1 MIALW
6 NNRPLRRLLVVAVHA
21 TLWAAAFA
29 LAVDVGSEETL
40 LRATRGAVQAAAVL
54 LLLRTAGFLVAGLFD
69 GIWRYAG
76 FLDLEKLVLATT
88 ASSVIALL
96 LDLTILTGQIPLSVY
111 LTEWLASI
119 VFAGGARL
127 AMRSVIERR
136 QRRAGGLRTLIIG
149 AGDAGESLVRDV
161 QRKSAGVSWLPVG
174 FLDDDAMKHG
184 ALIRGIRV
192 HGAADDAS
200 IERYVQALA
209 IHLVVL
215 AMPTAPGSR
224 IRAALR
230 VCNRLAVEVRTVP
243 ALADRLP
250 HAYRARNIREIN
262 IADLL
267 RREPVQLDVA
277 QIEQLVR
284 ERVVLV
290 TGAGGSI
297 GSELCR
303 QLLPFVPR
311 QLLLLDHDE
320 NALFHIDRELCSRA
334 PRPGIVPLIADIT
347 DEARVRGIFER
358 YRPSLVLHAA
368 AHKHVEMM
376 EKNPCEA
383 VKNNVLGTI
392 ALAEAAQQSAVDAF
406 VLVSTDKAV
415 RPSSVMGASKRV
427 TEMIVQRFARP
438 SSTRFVA
445 VRFGNVLGSAGSVV
459 PIFCEQIA
467 RGGPITVTHPD
478 VVRYF
483 MTIPEA
489 SQLVLEAAT
498 LARSGEILMLDMG
511 DPVRILDLAR
521 DLIELSGMRDI
532 ETVFTGLKPGEK
544 LSEDLLLEEETYDR
558 TPHPKIVVGRIQPIE
573 PAVLDRA
580 LDQLL
585 DRAERGDDGGVRLC
599 LAAMIADAT
608 LTLPSQD
615 DRTVEPLRGVLRTS
629 RAG

>member
-1 MIALW
+1 
-6 NNRPLRRLLVVAVHA
+6 
-21 TLWAAAFA
+21 
-29 LAVDVGSEETL
+29 
-40 LRATRGAVQAAAVL
+40 
-54 LLLRTAGFLVAGLFD
+54 
-69 GIWRYAG
+69 
-76 FLDLEKLVLATT
+76 
-88 ASSVIALL
+88 
-96 LDLTILTGQIPLSVY
+96 
-111 LTEWLASI
+111 
-119 VFAGGARL
+119 
-127 AMRSVIERR
+127 
-136 QRRAGGLRTLIIG
+136 
-149 AGDAGESLVRDV
+149 
-161 QRKSAGVSWLPVG
+161 
-174 FLDDDAMKHG
+174 
-184 ALIRGIRV
+184 
-192 HGAADDAS
+192 
-200 IERYVQALA
+200 
-209 IHLVVL
+209 
-215 AMPTAPGSR
+215 
-224 IRAALR
+224 
-230 VCNRLAVEVRTVP
+230 
-243 ALADRLP
+243 
-250 HAYRARNIREIN
+250 
-262 IADLL
+262 
-267 RREPVQLDVA
+267 LDVA

-392 ALAEAAQQSAVDAF
+392 A
-406 VLVSTDKAV
+406 
-415 RPSSVMGASKRV
+415 
-427 TEMIVQRFARP
+427 
-438 SSTRFVA
+438 
-445 VRFGNVLGSAGSVV
+445 
-459 PIFCEQIA
+459 
-467 RGGPITVTHPD
+467 
-478 VVRYF
+478 
-483 MTIPEA
+483 IPEA

>member
-1 MIALW
+1 MTALW
-6 NNRPLRRLLVVAVHA
+6 NNRPLRRTLVVAVHG

-29 LAVDVGSEETL
+29 LAIQ
-40 LRATRGAVQAAAVL
+40 LRFDGTFLQSARGAAEAAVVL
-54 LLLRTAGFLVAGLFD
+54 LLLRVATFLLAGLFD

-88 ASSVIALL
+88 VSSGIALL
-96 LDLTILTGQIPLSVY
+96 IDLTILTRRVPHSVY

-127 AMRSVIERR
+127 AMRAVIERR
-136 QRRAGGLRTLIIG
+136 QRRAGGRRTLIIG
-149 AGDAGESLVRDV
+149 AGDAGESLVRDA
-161 QRKSAGVSWLPVG
+161 QRMSEGVRWMPVG
-174 FLDDDAMKHG
+174 FLDDDPMKQG

-192 HGAADDAS
+192 CGAADDAS
-200 IERYVQALA
+200 IERHVKALA
-209 IHLVVL
+209 VHHVVL
-215 AMPTAPGSR
+215 AMPTAPGWR
-224 IRAALR
+224 IRAVMR
-230 VCNRLAVEVRTVP
+230 VCNRLDVEVRTVP

-250 HAYRARNIREIN
+250 YAYRVRNIREIN
-262 IADLL
+262 IDDLL

-277 QIEQLVR
+277 QIEELVR
-284 ERVVLV
+284 DRVVLV

-303 QLLPFVPR
+303 QLLPFLPR

-320 NALFHIDRELCSRA
+320 NALFHIDRELCARA
-334 PRPGIVPLIADIT
+334 PRAAIEPLIADIT
-347 DEARVRGIFER
+347 DEARVHGIFEQ

-376 EKNPCEA
+376 EKNACEA
-383 VKNNVLGTI
+383 VKNNVVGTI
-392 ALAEAAQQSAVDAF
+392 TLAEAAHRSSSDAF
-406 VLVSTDKAV
+406 VLISTDKAV
-415 RPSSVMGASKRV
+415 RPSSVMGATKRV
-427 TEMIVQRFARP
+427 TEMIMQRFARM
-438 SSTRFVA
+438 SGTRFVA

-467 RGGPITVTHPD
+467 RGGPVTVTHPD
-478 VVRYF
+478 VARYF

-498 LARSGEILMLDMG
+498 LGRSGDILMLDMG
-511 DPVRILDLAR
+511 EPVRILDLAR
-521 DLIELSGMRDI
+521 DLIELSGTSDV

-544 LSEDLLLEEETYDR
+544 LKEELLLEEETYDR
-558 TPHPKIVVGRIQPIE
+558 TQHPKIAVGRIQAVE

-580 LDQLL
+580 LDQLRE
-585 DRAERGDDGGVRLC
+585 RAERGDSAGVRLC
-599 LAAMIADAT
+599 LAAMIADAA
-608 LTLPSQD
+608 LALPSQD
-615 DRTVEPLRGVLRTS
+615 DRPIEPLRSVPRTS